1 MEVNIWNFSTLDQT
15 NWHAIGGILV
25 VTHIEI
31 CLIDFKDTGVNKL
44 PTRYSFHFWK
54 LMFSCK
60 LLYSKEKKYYITLKF
75 ECLFK

>member
-25 VTHIEI
+25 VTHFSSYTLILRTLVSTNYLQDIPFIFENW
-31 CLIDFKDTGVNKL
+31 CLAINYCLVKK
-44 PTRYSFHFWK
+44 
-54 LMFSCK
+54 
-60 LLYSKEKKYYITLKF
+60 KKYYITLKF